1 MKKIIL
7 WLARIFNVDLTVEK
21 IIYRDR
27 IIEVPIEVIK
37 EVIVE
42 KQVALEGVIEGDVT
56 VNGDLFV
63 TGNIYVAGNI
73 AAFGGV
79 VYGFSAEEV
88 RMMAGKDITAYKIVE
103 D

>member
-1 MKKIIL
+1 MKKVL
-7 WLARIFNVDLTVEK
+7 FWFAKVFKVDLTVEK
-21 IIYRDR
+21 IVYRDK
-27 IIEVPIEVIK
+27 IVE
-37 EVIVE
+37 VE
-42 KQVALEGVIEGDVT
+42 KQIALEGVIDGDVT

-63 TGNIYVAGNI
+63 TENIYVAGNI

-88 RMMAGKDITAYKIVE
+88 RMMAGKDVTAYKITE